1 MKTYGIILAGGGGTR
16 FWPLSRQDL
25 PKQFLNLTGAD
36 MLVNETIDR
45 LSQFVPKENIF
56 VVTSAAQTP
65 LMIEATSSRIPE
77 DHILSEPAAR
87 NTSACI
93 GYAAME
99 ILRKYGD
106 GVMCILPSDHYI
118 KEPENYTQVM
128 KKAIQTAM
136 DTRQL
141 VTVGIKP
148 TFASSGYGYIQFRNS
163 NTSASNISKSA
174 GKGAKATGKALAAG
188 KTETKSATN
197 LYDNCANTVTEPVYY
212 EVTDFVE
219 KPDIRTAKAYVKS
232 GQFLWNSG
240 MFIWQASVILEYFKK
255 LLPDIYEKLEEI
267 GNAMGTASERE
278 VIDRVYPDIPKIS
291 IDYGIMERADRV
303 LVLMGEFG
311 WNDVGSWDALQ
322 ALYEPDENGN
332 IIYGEQVHIGT
343 RNCIAYAK
351 SKLIAALGV
360 EDLIIVEA
368 DDAIMVCHK
377 DKAQD
382 VKKIVEELK
391 AEGKQ
396 KYL

>member
-16 FWPLSRQDL
+16 FWPLSRQDI
-25 PKQFLNLTGAD
+25 PKQFLNLTGTD
-36 MLVNETIDR
+36 MMVNETIDR
-45 LSQFVPKENIF
+45 LSSFVPKENIF

-65 LMIEATSSRIPE
+65 LMQEATSGRIPAE
-77 DHILSEPAAR
+77 HILSEPAAR

-99 ILRKYGD
+99 ILKKYGD

-118 KEPENYTQVM
+118 KEPENYTKLM
-128 KKAIQTAM
+128 KKAIATAEE
-136 DTRQL
+136 TGRL

-148 TFASSGYGYIQFRNS
+148 TFASSGYGYIQFS
-163 NTSASNISKSA
+163 EEDIKKGTKTDK
-174 GKGAKATGKALAAG
+174 KGAQVAG
-188 KTETKSATN
+188 TR
-197 LYDNCANTVTEPVYY
+197 DYY
-212 EVTDFVE
+212 EVVDFVE

-232 GQFLWNSG
+232 GNFLWNSG
-240 MFIWQASVILEYFKK
+240 MFIWQASVIMKYFQK
-255 LLPDIYEKLEEI
+255 LLPDIYEKLDEI
-267 GNAMGTASERE
+267 GNAMGTPKEAE
-278 VIDRVYPDIPKIS
+278 VIDNVYPTIPKIS
-291 IDYGIMERADRV
+291 IDYGIMERADKV
-303 LVLMGEFG
+303 LVLKGEFG

-332 IIYGEQVHIGT
+332 VIYGEQVHIGT

-391 AEGKQ
+391 AEGKE